1 MQRLGE
7 QRERAMLAAR
17 GDGRA
22 AKQDHRGGKVL
33 GRGDDRAGIMP
44 VERADERVEPRLNL
58 VHLRQHH
65 SAPRPWKSSIAPA
78 MIAGWT
84 PLLPVAIA
92 VRRAATPAPPIGKA
106 SVRERGG

>member
-1 MQRLGE
+1 
-7 QRERAMLAAR
+7 MLAAR

-65 SAPRPWKSSIAPA
+65 SAPRPWKSSIALA
-78 MIAGWT
+78 ILAGW
-84 PLLPVAIA
+84 
-92 VRRAATPAPPIGKA
+92 RSEER
-106 SVRERGG
+106 RGGTEGGSQCRYGWAPAHSQNKHNES